1 MNFEEFECVGSHH
14 DADADSDADA
24 CPQEAKLELEGT
36 LAELAEQHAVLSAE
50 AETEVLEPVAMA
62 MVDQGA
68 SSSGQVDAPVPP
80 IPPAP
85 TVQEIDSQMELAQYD
100 QYIIDNGPGMSTA
113 RRCVVYEGKKIG
125 ELQELGA
132 ICTDNA
138 YLLVCEHC
146 S

>member
-1 MNFEEFECVGSHH
+1 M
-14 DADADSDADA
+14 
-24 CPQEAKLELEGT
+24 EGT
-36 LAELAEQHAVLSAE
+36 LAEFAEQHAVLSAE

-68 SSSGQVDAPVPP
+68 SSSGQVDACGVAIASDVPMPVPP

-100 QYIIDNGPGMSTA
+100 QYIIDNGPGMPTT
-113 RRCVVYEGKKIG
+113 RRDVVYEGKKIG